1 MRVAFGHARRNLY
14 TARFELQ
21 VKQTPQRKASST
33 ASAEVK
39 RIKIRAFLV
48 GGSFERAGEVDAEL
62 AALII
67 ISAFAELAAPELIT
81 ELLAAA
87 DEMLLLEQA
96 AGLPPSPWLSVLDI
110 LEGR

>member
-1 MRVAFGHARRNLY
+1 MQKLY

-39 RIKIRAFLV
+39 RVKIRAFLV
-48 GGSFERAGEVDAEL
+48 GGSSGQAGKVDAEL
-62 AALII
+62 AVLIT

-81 ELLAAA
+81 DMLAAA
-87 DEMLLLEQA
+87 DGVLLLKLA
-96 AGLPPSPWLSVLDI
+96 AGLPPSPWLSVLET